1 MKVCSFPS
9 RPIMIGGE
17 IYRNSRYG
25 VGHPLSIERVTPVMD
40 LTFALGWANESVYI
54 NSPIATF
61 DMLTR
66 YHDKKYVAAVIEA
79 EKSQNVND
87 DVRELYNLGV
97 GGNPIFPEVFTR
109 PATAVGGAILAGQ
122 MLAENERGIIHSIAG
137 GTHHAQKSKAYGFC
151 FFNDVVL
158 GILTMLDNGLE
169 RVLYVDL
176 DAHHGDGVQDAFKND
191 DRVFTISIHE
201 KDRWPRTGN
210 LKDRAS
216 GFARNVPV
224 PAGFNDAELEA
235 IIVNAVVP
243 LGLEFDPEA
252 VVIQSGCDALSDDPQ
267 SKLELSN
274 LGLWNAVDRI
284 VKLAPRVLVVGG
296 GGYNPW
302 ATARAWSGVWA
313 ILNNINPNV
322 DLPAEAIN
330 ILKSLTWHHSK
341 GRNPPKHW
349 FYTIADKPNFGMIR
363 EEVTIAIEEVL
374 K

>member
-9 RPIMIGGE
+9 KPIMIGSE

-25 VGHPLSIERVTPVMD
+25 SGHPLSIERVTPVMD
-40 LTFALGWANESVYI
+40 LTFALGWANESVFI

-66 YHDKKYVAAVIEA
+66 FHDKKYVSAVIEA
-79 EKSQNVND
+79 EKSQEVSD
-87 DVRELYNLGV
+87 DIRELYNLGA

-109 PATAVGGAILAGQ
+109 PATAVGGAILAGK
-122 MLAENERGIIHSIAG
+122 LLSENERGVIHSIAG

-176 DAHHGDGVQDAFKND
+176 DAHHGDGVQDAFKD
-191 DRVFTISIHE
+191 DQRVFTISIHE

-216 GFARNVPV
+216 GFARNLPV

-235 IIVNAVVP
+235 IISNAVVP

-274 LGLWNAVDRI
+274 LALWAAVGRI

-302 ATARAWSGVWA
+302 AAARAWSGIWA
-313 ILNNINPNV
+313 TLNNINPNIN
-322 DLPAEAIN
+322 LPLEGVN
-330 ILKSLTWHHSK
+330 ILKSLTWNHSK

-349 FYTIADKPNFGMIR
+349 FCTIADKANFGVVRDEIS
-363 EEVTIAIEEVL
+363 IAIEEVL

>member
-1 MKVCSFPS
+1 M
-9 RPIMIGGE
+9 
-17 IYRNSRYG
+17 
-25 VGHPLSIERVTPVMD
+25 LS
-40 LTFALGWANESVYI
+40 
-54 NSPIATF
+54 
-61 DMLTR
+61 
-66 YHDKKYVAAVIEA
+66 
-79 EKSQNVND
+79 
-87 DVRELYNLGV
+87 
-97 GGNPIFPEVFTR
+97 
-109 PATAVGGAILAGQ
+109 
-122 MLAENERGIIHSIAG
+122 ENERGTVYSIAG

-176 DAHHGDGVQDAFKND
+176 DAHHGDGVQDAFKD
-191 DRVFTISIHE
+191 DQRVFTISIHE

-216 GFARNVPV
+216 GFARNLPV

-235 IIVNAVVP
+235 IISKAVVP

-274 LGLWNAVDRI
+274 LALWNAVRRI

-313 ILNNINPNV
+313 TLNDINPNI
-322 DLPAEAIN
+322 DLPLEGIN
-330 ILKSLTWHHSK
+330 ILKSLTWNHSK
-341 GRNPPKHW
+341 GRNPPEHW
-349 FYTIADKPNFGMIR
+349 FYTIADEANFGVVRDEIS
-363 EEVTIAIEEVL
+363 IAIEEVL

>member
-9 RPIMIGGE
+9 KPIMIGSE

-40 LTFALGWANESVYI
+40 LTFALDWANESVFI

-79 EKSQNVND
+79 EKFQDVND
-87 DVRELYNLGV
+87 DIREQYNLGT

-122 MLAENERGIIHSIAG
+122 MLSGNERGIIHSIAG

-176 DAHHGDGVQDAFKND
+176 DAHHGDGVQDAFKD
-191 DRVFTISIHE
+191 DHRVFTISIHE

-216 GFARNVPV
+216 GFARNLPV

-235 IIVNAVVP
+235 IISNAVVP
-243 LGLEFDPEA
+243 LGLGFDPEA

-274 LGLWNAVDRI
+274 LALWNAVGRI

-313 ILNNINPNV
+313 TLNDINPNV
-322 DLPAEAIN
+322 DLPLEGVN
-330 ILKSLTWHHSK
+330 ILKSLTWDHSK

-349 FYTIADKPNFGMIR
+349 FNTIADEANFGVVRDEIS
-363 EEVTIAIEEVL
+363 IAIEEVL

>member
-9 RPIMIGGE
+9 KPIMIGSE

-40 LTFALGWANESVYI
+40 LTFALDWANESVFI

-79 EKSQNVND
+79 EKFQDVND
-87 DVRELYNLGV
+87 DIREQYNLGT

-122 MLAENERGIIHSIAG
+122 MLSGNERGIIHSIAG

-176 DAHHGDGVQDAFKND
+176 DAHHGDGVQDAFKD
-191 DRVFTISIHE
+191 DHRVFTISIHE

-216 GFARNVPV
+216 GFARNLPV

-235 IIVNAVVP
+235 IISNAVVP
-243 LGLEFDPEA
+243 LGLDFDPEA

-274 LGLWNAVDRI
+274 LALWNAVGRI

-313 ILNNINPNV
+313 TLNDINPNV
-322 DLPAEAIN
+322 DLPLEGVN
-330 ILKSLTWHHSK
+330 ILKSLTWDHSK

-349 FYTIADKPNFGMIR
+349 FNTIADEANFGVVRDEIS
-363 EEVTIAIEEVL
+363 IAIEEVL

>member
-9 RPIMIGGE
+9 KPVMIGSE

-40 LTFALGWANESVYI
+40 LTFALGWANESVFI
-54 NSPIATF
+54 TSPIATF

-79 EKSQNVND
+79 EKFQDVND
-87 DVRELYNLGV
+87 DIREQYNLGA

-109 PATAVGGAILAGQ
+109 PATAVGGTILAGQ
-122 MLAENERGIIHSIAG
+122 MLSGNERGIIHSIAG

-176 DAHHGDGVQDAFKND
+176 DAHHGDGVQDAFKD
-191 DRVFTISIHE
+191 DQRVFTISIHE

-216 GFARNVPV
+216 GFARNLPV

-235 IIVNAVVP
+235 IISNAVVP
-243 LGLEFDPEA
+243 LGLGFDPEA

-274 LGLWNAVDRI
+274 LALWNAVDQI

-302 ATARAWSGVWA
+302 ATARAWSGIWA
-313 ILNNINPNV
+313 TLNNINPNI
-322 DLPAEAIN
+322 DLPLEGVN
-330 ILKSLTWHHSK
+330 ILKSLTWNHSK

-349 FYTIADKPNFGMIR
+349 FYTIADEANIGVVRDEIF
-363 EEVTIAIEEVL
+363 IAIEEVL

>member
-1 MKVCSFPS
+1 MKVCSFPAK
-9 RPIMIGGE
+9 PIMIGSE

-25 VGHPLSIERVTPVMD
+25 EGHPLSIERVTPVMD
-40 LTFALGWANESVYI
+40 LTFALGWANESVFI
-54 NSPIATF
+54 DSPIATF

-66 YHDKKYVAAVIEA
+66 YHDKKYVSAVIEA
-79 EKSQNVND
+79 EKFQDVSD
-87 DVRELYNLGV
+87 DIRELYNLGA

-122 MLAENERGIIHSIAG
+122 MLSENERGTVYSIAG

-176 DAHHGDGVQDAFKND
+176 DAHHGDGVQDAFKD
-191 DRVFTISIHE
+191 DQRVFTISIHE

-216 GFARNVPV
+216 GFARNLPV

-235 IIVNAVVP
+235 IISKAVVP

-274 LGLWNAVDRI
+274 LALWNAVRRI

-313 ILNNINPNV
+313 TLNDINPNI
-322 DLPAEAIN
+322 DLPLEGIN
-330 ILKSLTWHHSK
+330 ILKSLTWNHSK
-341 GRNPPKHW
+341 GRNPPEHW
-349 FYTIADKPNFGMIR
+349 FYTIADEANFGVVRDEIS
-363 EEVTIAIEEVL
+363 IAIEEVL

>member
-1 MKVCSFPS
+1 MKFCSFPS
-9 RPIMIGGE
+9 KPIMIGSE

-25 VGHPLSIERVTPVMD
+25 SGHPLSIERVTPVMD
-40 LTFALGWANESVYI
+40 LTFALGWANESVFI

-66 YHDKKYVAAVIEA
+66 FHDKKYVEAVIEA
-79 EKSQNVND
+79 EKYQEVSD
-87 DVRELYNLGV
+87 DIRELYNLGA

-109 PATAVGGAILAGQ
+109 PATAVGGAILAGK
-122 MLAENERGIIHSIAG
+122 LLSENERGVIHSIAG

-176 DAHHGDGVQDAFKND
+176 DAHHGDGVQDAFKD
-191 DRVFTISIHE
+191 DQRVFTISIHE
-201 KDRWPRTGN
+201 KDRWPRTGI

-216 GFARNVPV
+216 GFARNLPV

-322 DLPAEAIN
+322 DLPVEAIN

-349 FYTIADKPNFGMIR
+349 FYTIADKPNLGMIR

>member
-79 EKSQNVND
+79 EKTQKVND

-122 MLAENERGIIHSIAG
+122 MLSENKRGIIHSIAG

-216 GFARNVPV
+216 GFARNLPV

-322 DLPAEAIN
+322 DLPVEAIN

>member
-40 LTFALGWANESVYI
+40 LTFALGWVNESVYI

-216 GFARNVPV
+216 GFARNLPV

-284 VKLAPRVLVVGG
+284 VSLAPRVLVVGG

>member
-1 MKVCSFPS
+1 MKFCSFPS
-9 RPIMIGGE
+9 KPIMIGSE

-25 VGHPLSIERVTPVMD
+25 SGHPLSIERVTPVMD
-40 LTFALGWANESVYI
+40 LTFALGWANESVFI
-54 NSPIATF
+54 DSPIATF

-66 YHDKKYVAAVIEA
+66 FHDKKYVSAVIEA
-79 EKSQNVND
+79 EKYQEVSD
-87 DVRELYNLGV
+87 DIRELYNLGA

-109 PATAVGGAILAGQ
+109 PATAVGGAILAGK
-122 MLAENERGIIHSIAG
+122 LLSENERGVIHSIAG

-176 DAHHGDGVQDAFKND
+176 DAHHGDGVQDAFKD
-191 DRVFTISIHE
+191 DQRVFTISIHE
-201 KDRWPRTGN
+201 KDRWPGTGN

-216 GFARNVPV
+216 GFARNLPV

-235 IIVNAVVP
+235 IISNAVVP
-243 LGLEFDPEA
+243 LGLEFGPQA
-252 VVIQSGCDALSDDPQ
+252 VVIQSGCDALLDDPQ

-274 LGLWNAVDRI
+274 LALWDAVSRI

-302 ATARAWSGVWA
+302 ATARAWSGIWA
-313 ILNNINPNV
+313 TLNDINPNI
-322 DLPAEAIN
+322 DLPLAATK
-330 ILKSLTWHHSK
+330 ILKSLTWNHSK
-341 GRNPPKHW
+341 ARNPPKHW
-349 FYTIADKPNFGMIR
+349 FYTIADEANFGLVRDEIS
-363 EEVTIAIEEVL
+363 IAIEEVL

>member
-1 MKVCSFPS
+1 MKIYSFPS
-9 RPIMIGGE
+9 KPLMIGSE

-40 LTFALGWANESVYI
+40 LTFALDWANESVFI

-66 YHDKKYVAAVIEA
+66 YHDEKYVAAVIEA
-79 EKSQNVND
+79 EKFQDVND
-87 DVRELYNLGV
+87 DIRERYNLGA

-109 PATAVGGAILAGQ
+109 PATAAGGTILAGQ
-122 MLAENERGIIHSIAG
+122 MLSENERGIIHSIAG

-176 DAHHGDGVQDAFKND
+176 DAHHGDGVQDAFKD
-191 DRVFTISIHE
+191 DQRVFTISIHE

-216 GFARNVPV
+216 GFARNLPV

-235 IIVNAVVP
+235 IISKAVVP

-274 LGLWNAVDRI
+274 LALWNAVRRI

-313 ILNNINPNV
+313 TLNDINPNI
-322 DLPAEAIN
+322 DLPLEGVD
-330 ILKSLTWHHSK
+330 ILKSLTWNHSK
-341 GRNPPKHW
+341 GRNPPEHW
-349 FYTIADKPNFGMIR
+349 FYTIADEANFGVVRDEIS
-363 EEVTIAIEEVL
+363 IAIEEVL

>member
-1 MKVCSFPS
+1 MKVCSFPAK
-9 RPIMIGGE
+9 PIMIGSE

-25 VGHPLSIERVTPVMD
+25 EGHPLSIERVTPVMD
-40 LTFALGWANESVYI
+40 LTFALGWANESVFI
-54 NSPIATF
+54 DSPIATF

-66 YHDKKYVAAVIEA
+66 YHDKKYVSAVIEA
-79 EKSQNVND
+79 EKFQDVSD
-87 DVRELYNLGV
+87 DIRELYNLGA

-122 MLAENERGIIHSIAG
+122 MLSENERGTVYSIAG

-176 DAHHGDGVQDAFKND
+176 DAHHGDGVQDAFKD
-191 DRVFTISIHE
+191 DQRVFTISIHE

-216 GFARNVPV
+216 GFARNLPV
-224 PAGFNDAELEA
+224 PARFNDAELEA
-235 IIVNAVVP
+235 IISKAVVP

-274 LGLWNAVDRI
+274 LALWNAVRRI

-313 ILNNINPNV
+313 TLNDINPNI
-322 DLPAEAIN
+322 DLPLEGVN
-330 ILKSLTWHHSK
+330 ILKSLTWNHSK
-341 GRNPPKHW
+341 GRNPPEHW
-349 FYTIADKPNFGMIR
+349 FYTIADEANFGVVRDEIS
-363 EEVTIAIEEVL
+363 IAIEEVL

>member
-1 MKVCSFPS
+1 MKVCSFPAK
-9 RPIMIGGE
+9 PIMIGSE

-25 VGHPLSIERVTPVMD
+25 EGHPLSIERVTPVMD
-40 LTFALGWANESVYI
+40 LTFALGWANESVFI
-54 NSPIATF
+54 DSPIATF

-66 YHDKKYVAAVIEA
+66 YHDKKYVSAVIEA
-79 EKSQNVND
+79 EKFQDVND
-87 DVRELYNLGV
+87 DIRERYNLGA

-109 PATAVGGAILAGQ
+109 PATAAGGTILAGQ
-122 MLAENERGIIHSIAG
+122 MLSENERGIIHSIAG

-176 DAHHGDGVQDAFKND
+176 DAHHGDGVQDAFKD
-191 DRVFTISIHE
+191 DHRVFTISIHE

-216 GFARNVPV
+216 GFARNLPV

-235 IIVNAVVP
+235 IISNAIVP
-243 LGLEFDPEA
+243 LGLGFDPEA

-274 LGLWNAVDRI
+274 LALWNAVRRI

-313 ILNNINPNV
+313 TLNDINPNI
-322 DLPAEAIN
+322 DLPLEGIN
-330 ILKSLTWHHSK
+330 ILKSLTWNHSK
-341 GRNPPKHW
+341 GRNPPEHW
-349 FYTIADKPNFGMIR
+349 FYTIADEANFGVVRDEIS
-363 EEVTIAIEEVL
+363 IAIEEVL

>member
-9 RPIMIGGE
+9 KPIMIGSE

-40 LTFALGWANESVYI
+40 LTFALGWANESVFI

-79 EKSQNVND
+79 EKFQDVND
-87 DVRELYNLGV
+87 DIREQYNLGT

-122 MLAENERGIIHSIAG
+122 MLSGNERGIIHSIAG

-176 DAHHGDGVQDAFKND
+176 DAHHGDGVQDAFKD
-191 DRVFTISIHE
+191 DQRVFTISIHE

-216 GFARNVPV
+216 GFARNLPV

-235 IIVNAVVP
+235 IISNAVVP
-243 LGLEFDPEA
+243 LGLDFDPEA

-274 LGLWNAVDRI
+274 LALWNAVGRI

-313 ILNNINPNV
+313 TLNDINPNV
-322 DLPAEAIN
+322 DLPLEGVN
-330 ILKSLTWHHSK
+330 ILKSLTWDHSK
-341 GRNPPKHW
+341 GRNPPEHW
-349 FYTIADKPNFGMIR
+349 FYTIADEANFGVVRDEIS
-363 EEVTIAIEEVL
+363 IAIEEVL

>member
-122 MLAENERGIIHSIAG
+122 MLSENKRGIIHSIAG

-201 KDRWPRTGN
+201 KDRWPRTGI

-216 GFARNVPV
+216 GFARNLPV

>member
-1 MKVCSFPS
+1 
-9 RPIMIGGE
+9 MIGGE

-79 EKSQNVND
+79 EKNQNVND

-201 KDRWPRTGN
+201 KDRWPRTGS

-216 GFARNVPV
+216 GFARNLPV

-274 LGLWNAVDRI
+274 LGLWNAIDRI

>member
-1 MKVCSFPS
+1 MKVCSFPAK
-9 RPIMIGGE
+9 PIMIGSE

-25 VGHPLSIERVTPVMD
+25 EGHPLSIERVTPVMD
-40 LTFALGWANESVYI
+40 LTFALGWANESVFI
-54 NSPIATF
+54 DSPIATF

-66 YHDKKYVAAVIEA
+66 FHDKKYVSAVIEA
-79 EKSQNVND
+79 EKFQDVSD
-87 DVRELYNLGV
+87 DIRELYNLGA

-122 MLAENERGIIHSIAG
+122 MLSENERGTVYSIAG

-176 DAHHGDGVQDAFKND
+176 DAHHGDGVQDAFKD
-191 DRVFTISIHE
+191 DQRVFTISIHE

-216 GFARNVPV
+216 GFARNLPV

-235 IIVNAVVP
+235 IISKAVVP

-274 LGLWNAVDRI
+274 LALWNAVRRI

-313 ILNNINPNV
+313 TLNDINPNI
-322 DLPAEAIN
+322 DLPLEGIN
-330 ILKSLTWHHSK
+330 ILKSLTWNHSK
-341 GRNPPKHW
+341 GRNPPDHW
-349 FYTIADKPNFGMIR
+349 FYTIADEANFGVVRDEIS
-363 EEVTIAIEEVL
+363 IAIEEVL

>member
-9 RPIMIGGE
+9 KPIMIGSE

-40 LTFALGWANESVYI
+40 LTFALGWANESVFI
-54 NSPIATF
+54 TSPIATF

-79 EKSQNVND
+79 EKFQDVND
-87 DVRELYNLGV
+87 DIREQYNLGA

-109 PATAVGGAILAGQ
+109 PATAVGGTILAGQ
-122 MLAENERGIIHSIAG
+122 MLSGNERGIIHSIAG

-176 DAHHGDGVQDAFKND
+176 DAHHGDGVQDAFKD
-191 DRVFTISIHE
+191 DQRVFTISIHE

-216 GFARNVPV
+216 GFARNLPV

-235 IIVNAVVP
+235 IISNAVVP

-274 LGLWNAVDRI
+274 LALWNAVGQI

-302 ATARAWSGVWA
+302 ATARAWSGIWA
-313 ILNNINPNV
+313 TLNNINPNI
-322 DLPAEAIN
+322 DLPLEGVN
-330 ILKSLTWHHSK
+330 ILKSLTWNHSK

-349 FYTIADKPNFGMIR
+349 FYTIADEANFGVVRDEIS
-363 EEVTIAIEEVL
+363 IAIEEVL

>member
-9 RPIMIGGE
+9 KPIMIGSE

-40 LTFALGWANESVYI
+40 LTFALGWANESVFI

-66 YHDKKYVAAVIEA
+66 FHDKKYVEAVIEA
-79 EKSQNVND
+79 EKYQEVSD
-87 DVRELYNLGV
+87 DIRELYNLGA

-109 PATAVGGAILAGQ
+109 PATAVGGAILAGK
-122 MLAENERGIIHSIAG
+122 LLSENERGVIHSIAG

-176 DAHHGDGVQDAFKND
+176 DAHHGDGVQDAFKD
-191 DRVFTISIHE
+191 DQRVFTISIHE

-216 GFARNVPV
+216 GFARNLPV

-235 IIVNAVVP
+235 IISNAVVP
-243 LGLEFDPEA
+243 LGLGFDPEA

-274 LGLWNAVDRI
+274 LALWNAVGQI

-313 ILNNINPNV
+313 TLNDINPNI
-322 DLPAEAIN
+322 DLPLEGVN
-330 ILKSLTWHHSK
+330 ILKSLTWDHSK
-341 GRNPPKHW
+341 GRNPPEHW
-349 FYTIADKPNFGMIR
+349 FYTIADEANFGVVRDEIS
-363 EEVTIAIEEVL
+363 IAIEEVL

>member
-1 MKVCSFPS
+1 
-9 RPIMIGGE
+9 MIGSE

-40 LTFALGWANESVYI
+40 LTFALGWANESVFI
-54 NSPIATF
+54 TSPIATF

-79 EKSQNVND
+79 EKFQDVND
-87 DVRELYNLGV
+87 DIRKQYNLGA

-109 PATAVGGAILAGQ
+109 PATAAGGTILAGQ
-122 MLAENERGIIHSIAG
+122 MLSGNERGIIHSIAG

-158 GILTMLDNGLE
+158 GILTMLDNGLK

-176 DAHHGDGVQDAFKND
+176 DAHHGDGVQNAFKD
-191 DRVFTISIHE
+191 DQRVFTISIHE

-216 GFARNVPV
+216 GFARNLPV

-235 IIVNAVVP
+235 IISNAVVP

-274 LGLWNAVDRI
+274 LALWNAVGQI

-302 ATARAWSGVWA
+302 ATARAWSGIWA
-313 ILNNINPNV
+313 TLNNINPNI
-322 DLPAEAIN
+322 DLPLEGVN
-330 ILKSLTWHHSK
+330 ILKSLTWNHSK
-341 GRNPPKHW
+341 GRHPPKHW
-349 FYTIADKPNFGMIR
+349 FYTIADKANFGLVRDEIS
-363 EEVTIAIEEVL
+363 IAIEEVL

>member
-1 MKVCSFPS
+1 MKDCSFPS

-79 EKSQNVND
+79 EKTQNVND
-87 DVRELYNLGV
+87 DVRELFNLGV

-201 KDRWPRTGN
+201 KDRWPRTGS

-216 GFARNVPV
+216 GFARNLPV

>member
-9 RPIMIGGE
+9 KPIMIGSE

-25 VGHPLSIERVTPVMD
+25 SGHPLSIERVTPVMD
-40 LTFALGWANESVYI
+40 LTFALGWANESVFI
-54 NSPIATF
+54 TSPIATF

-109 PATAVGGAILAGQ
+109 PATAVGGAILAGK
-122 MLAENERGIIHSIAG
+122 LLSENERGVIHSIAG

-216 GFARNVPV
+216 GFARNLPV

>member
-1 MKVCSFPS
+1 MKVCSFPAK
-9 RPIMIGGE
+9 PIMIGSE

-25 VGHPLSIERVTPVMD
+25 EGHPLSIERVTPVMD
-40 LTFALGWANESVYI
+40 LTFALGWANESVFI
-54 NSPIATF
+54 DSPIATF

-66 YHDKKYVAAVIEA
+66 YHDKKYVSAVIEA
-79 EKSQNVND
+79 EKFQDVSD
-87 DVRELYNLGV
+87 DIRELYNLGA

-122 MLAENERGIIHSIAG
+122 MLSENERGTVYSIAG

-176 DAHHGDGVQDAFKND
+176 DAHHGDGVQDAFKD
-191 DRVFTISIHE
+191 DQRVFTISIHE

-216 GFARNVPV
+216 GFARNLPV
-224 PAGFNDAELEA
+224 PARFNDAELEA
-235 IIVNAVVP
+235 IISKAVVP

-274 LGLWNAVDRI
+274 LALWNAVRRI

-313 ILNNINPNV
+313 TLNDINPNI
-322 DLPAEAIN
+322 DLPLEGID
-330 ILKSLTWHHSK
+330 ILKSLTWNHSK
-341 GRNPPKHW
+341 GRNPPEHW
-349 FYTIADKPNFGMIR
+349 FYTIADEANFGVVRDEIS
-363 EEVTIAIEEVL
+363 IAIEEVL

>member
-9 RPIMIGGE
+9 KPIMIGSE
-17 IYRNSRYG
+17 IYRDSRYG

-40 LTFALGWANESVYI
+40 LTFALGWANESVFI

-79 EKSQNVND
+79 EKFQDVND
-87 DVRELYNLGV
+87 DIREQYNLGT

-122 MLAENERGIIHSIAG
+122 MLSGNERGIIHSIAG

-176 DAHHGDGVQDAFKND
+176 DAHHGDGVQDAFKD
-191 DRVFTISIHE
+191 DHRVFTISIHE

-216 GFARNVPV
+216 GFARNLPV

-235 IIVNAVVP
+235 IISNAVVP
-243 LGLEFDPEA
+243 LGLGFDPEA

-274 LGLWNAVDRI
+274 LALWNAVGRI

-313 ILNNINPNV
+313 TLNDINPNV
-322 DLPAEAIN
+322 DLPLEGVN
-330 ILKSLTWHHSK
+330 ILKSLTWDHSK

-349 FYTIADKPNFGMIR
+349 FNTIADEANFGVVRDEIS
-363 EEVTIAIEEVL
+363 IAIEEVL

>member
-1 MKVCSFPS
+1 MKVCSFPAK
-9 RPIMIGGE
+9 PIMIGSE

-25 VGHPLSIERVTPVMD
+25 EGHPLSIERVTPVMD
-40 LTFALGWANESVYI
+40 LTFALGWANESVFI
-54 NSPIATF
+54 DSPIATF

-66 YHDKKYVAAVIEA
+66 YHDKKYVSAVIEA
-79 EKSQNVND
+79 EKFQDVSD
-87 DVRELYNLGV
+87 DIRELYNLGA

-122 MLAENERGIIHSIAG
+122 MLSENERGTVYSIAG

-176 DAHHGDGVQDAFKND
+176 DAHHGDGVQDAFKD
-191 DRVFTISIHE
+191 DQRVFTISIHE

-216 GFARNVPV
+216 GFARNLPV

-235 IIVNAVVP
+235 IISKAVVP

-274 LGLWNAVDRI
+274 LALWNAVRRI

-313 ILNNINPNV
+313 TLNDINPNI
-322 DLPAEAIN
+322 DLPLEGVD
-330 ILKSLTWHHSK
+330 ILKSLTWNHSK
-341 GRNPPKHW
+341 GRNPPEHW
-349 FYTIADKPNFGMIR
+349 FYTIADEANFGVVRDEIS
-363 EEVTIAIEEVL
+363 IAIEEVL

>member
-1 MKVCSFPS
+1 MKVCSFPAK
-9 RPIMIGGE
+9 PIMIGSE

-25 VGHPLSIERVTPVMD
+25 EGHPLSIERVTPVMD
-40 LTFALGWANESVYI
+40 LTFALGWANESVFI
-54 NSPIATF
+54 DSPIATF

-66 YHDKKYVAAVIEA
+66 FHDKKYVSAVIEA
-79 EKSQNVND
+79 EKFQDVSD
-87 DVRELYNLGV
+87 DIRELYNLGA

-122 MLAENERGIIHSIAG
+122 MLSENERGTVYSIAG

-176 DAHHGDGVQDAFKND
+176 DAHHGDGVQDAFKD
-191 DRVFTISIHE
+191 DQRVFTISIHE

-216 GFARNVPV
+216 GFARNLPV

-235 IIVNAVVP
+235 IISKAVVP

-274 LGLWNAVDRI
+274 LALWNAVRRI

-313 ILNNINPNV
+313 TLNDINPNI
-322 DLPAEAIN
+322 DLPLEGVD
-330 ILKSLTWHHSK
+330 ILKSLTWNHSK
-341 GRNPPKHW
+341 GRNPPEHW
-349 FYTIADKPNFGMIR
+349 FYTIADEANFGVVRDEIS
-363 EEVTIAIEEVL
+363 IAIEEVL

>member
-1 MKVCSFPS
+1 
-9 RPIMIGGE
+9 MIGSE

-25 VGHPLSIERVTPVMD
+25 EGHPLSIERVTPVMD
-40 LTFALGWANESVYI
+40 LTFALGWANESVFI
-54 NSPIATF
+54 DSPIATF

-66 YHDKKYVAAVIEA
+66 FHDKKYVSAVIEA
-79 EKSQNVND
+79 EKFQDVND
-87 DVRELYNLGV
+87 DIRELYNLGT

-122 MLAENERGIIHSIAG
+122 MLSENERGTVYSIAG

-176 DAHHGDGVQDAFKND
+176 DAHHGDGVQDAFKD
-191 DRVFTISIHE
+191 DQRVFTISIHE

-216 GFARNVPV
+216 GFARNLPV

-235 IIVNAVVP
+235 IISKAVVP
-243 LGLEFDPEA
+243 LGSEFDPEA

-274 LGLWNAVDRI
+274 LALWNAVRRI

-313 ILNNINPNV
+313 TLNDINPNI
-322 DLPAEAIN
+322 DLPLEGVN
-330 ILKSLTWHHSK
+330 ILKSLTWNHSK
-341 GRNPPKHW
+341 GRNPPEHW
-349 FYTIADKPNFGMIR
+349 FYTIADEANFGVVRDEIS
-363 EEVTIAIEEVL
+363 IAIEEVL

>member
-1 MKVCSFPS
+1 
-9 RPIMIGGE
+9 MIGGE

-176 DAHHGDGVQDAFKND
+176 DAHHGDGVQDAFKD
-191 DRVFTISIHE
+191 DQRVFTISIHE

-216 GFARNVPV
+216 GFARNLPV

-235 IIVNAVVP
+235 IISNAVVP

-252 VVIQSGCDALSDDPQ
+252 VVIQSGCDALLDDPQ

-274 LGLWNAVDRI
+274 LALWDAVGRI

-302 ATARAWSGVWA
+302 AAARAWSGIWA
-313 ILNNINPNV
+313 TLNNINPNI
-322 DLPAEAIN
+322 DLPLEGVN
-330 ILKSLTWHHSK
+330 ILKSLTWNHSK

-349 FYTIADKPNFGMIR
+349 FCTIADEANFGVVRDEISI
-363 EEVTIAIEEVL
+363 VIEEVL

>member
-1 MKVCSFPS
+1 MKVCSFPAK
-9 RPIMIGGE
+9 PIMIGSE

-25 VGHPLSIERVTPVMD
+25 EGHPLSIERVTPVMD
-40 LTFALGWANESVYI
+40 LTFALGWANESVFI
-54 NSPIATF
+54 DSPIATF

-66 YHDKKYVAAVIEA
+66 FHDKKYVSAVIEA
-79 EKSQNVND
+79 EKFQDVSD
-87 DVRELYNLGV
+87 DIRELYNLGA

-122 MLAENERGIIHSIAG
+122 MLSENERGTVYSIAG

-176 DAHHGDGVQDAFKND
+176 DAHHGDGVQDAFKD
-191 DRVFTISIHE
+191 DHRVFTISIHE

-216 GFARNVPV
+216 GFARNLPV

-235 IIVNAVVP
+235 IISKAVVP

-274 LGLWNAVDRI
+274 LALWNAVRRI

-302 ATARAWSGVWA
+302 ATARAWSGIWA
-313 ILNNINPNV
+313 TLNDINPNI
-322 DLPAEAIN
+322 DLPLEGIN
-330 ILKSLTWHHSK
+330 ILKSLTWNHSK
-341 GRNPPKHW
+341 GRNPPEHW
-349 FYTIADKPNFGMIR
+349 FYTIADEANFGVVRDEIS
-363 EEVTIAIEEVL
+363 IAIEEVL

>member
-1 MKVCSFPS
+1 MKVCSFPAK
-9 RPIMIGGE
+9 PIMIGSE

-25 VGHPLSIERVTPVMD
+25 EGHPLSIERVTPVMD
-40 LTFALGWANESVYI
+40 LTFALGWANESVFI
-54 NSPIATF
+54 DSPIATF

-66 YHDKKYVAAVIEA
+66 YHDKKYVSAVIEA
-79 EKSQNVND
+79 EKFQDVSD
-87 DVRELYNLGV
+87 DIRELYNLGA

-122 MLAENERGIIHSIAG
+122 MLSENERGTVYSIAG

-176 DAHHGDGVQDAFKND
+176 DAHHGDGVQDAFKD
-191 DRVFTISIHE
+191 DQRVFTISIHE

-216 GFARNVPV
+216 GFARNLPV

-235 IIVNAVVP
+235 IISKAVVP

-274 LGLWNAVDRI
+274 LALWNAVRRI

-313 ILNNINPNV
+313 TLNDINPNI
-322 DLPAEAIN
+322 DLPLEGVN
-330 ILKSLTWHHSK
+330 ILKSLTWNHSK
-341 GRNPPKHW
+341 GRNPPEHW
-349 FYTIADKPNFGMIR
+349 FYTIADEANFGVVRDEIS
-363 EEVTIAIEEVL
+363 IAIEEVL

>member
-1 MKVCSFPS
+1 MKVCSFPAK
-9 RPIMIGGE
+9 PIMIGSE

-25 VGHPLSIERVTPVMD
+25 EGHPLSIERVTPVMD
-40 LTFALGWANESVYI
+40 LTFALGWANESVFI

-66 YHDKKYVAAVIEA
+66 YHDKKYVSAVIEA
-79 EKSQNVND
+79 EKFQDVSD
-87 DVRELYNLGV
+87 DIRELYNLGA

-122 MLAENERGIIHSIAG
+122 MLSENERGIIHSIAG

-158 GILTMLDNGLE
+158 GILTMLDNGLQ

-176 DAHHGDGVQDAFKND
+176 DAHHGDGVQDAFKD
-191 DRVFTISIHE
+191 DHRVFTISIHE

-216 GFARNVPV
+216 GFARNLPV

-235 IIVNAVVP
+235 IISKAVVP

-274 LGLWNAVDRI
+274 LALWNAVRRI

-313 ILNNINPNV
+313 TLNDINPNI
-322 DLPAEAIN
+322 DLPLEGVD
-330 ILKSLTWHHSK
+330 ILKSLTWNHSK
-341 GRNPPKHW
+341 GRNPPEHW
-349 FYTIADKPNFGMIR
+349 FYTIADEANFGVVRDEIS
-363 EEVTIAIEEVL
+363 IAIEEVL

>member
-216 GFARNVPV
+216 GFARNLPV

>member
-9 RPIMIGGE
+9 KPIMIGSE

-40 LTFALGWANESVYI
+40 LTFALGWANESVFI
-54 NSPIATF
+54 DSPIATF

-66 YHDKKYVAAVIEA
+66 YHDKKYVSAVIEA
-79 EKSQNVND
+79 EKFQDVSD
-87 DVRELYNLGV
+87 DIRELYNLGA

-122 MLAENERGIIHSIAG
+122 MLSENERGTVYSIAG

-176 DAHHGDGVQDAFKND
+176 DAHHGDGVQDAFKD
-191 DRVFTISIHE
+191 DQRVFTISIHE

-216 GFARNVPV
+216 GFARNLPV

-235 IIVNAVVP
+235 IISKAVVP

-274 LGLWNAVDRI
+274 LALWNAVRRI

-313 ILNNINPNV
+313 TLNDINPNI
-322 DLPAEAIN
+322 DLPLEGVD
-330 ILKSLTWHHSK
+330 ILKSLTWNHSK
-341 GRNPPKHW
+341 GRNPPEHW
-349 FYTIADKPNFGMIR
+349 FYTIADEANFGVVRDEIS
-363 EEVTIAIEEVL
+363 IAIEEVL

>member
-1 MKVCSFPS
+1 MKVCSFPAK
-9 RPIMIGGE
+9 PIMIGSE

-40 LTFALGWANESVYI
+40 LTFALNWANEGVFI

-66 YHDKKYVAAVIEA
+66 YHDEKYVAAVIEA
-79 EKSQNVND
+79 EKFQDVND
-87 DVRELYNLGV
+87 DIRERYNLGA

-109 PATAVGGAILAGQ
+109 PATAAGGTILAGQ
-122 MLAENERGIIHSIAG
+122 MLSENERGIIHSIAG

-158 GILTMLDNGLE
+158 GILTMLDNGLQ

-176 DAHHGDGVQDAFKND
+176 DAHHGDGVQDAFKD
-191 DRVFTISIHE
+191 DQRVFTISIHE

-216 GFARNVPV
+216 GFARNLPV

-235 IIVNAVVP
+235 IISKAVVP

-274 LGLWNAVDRI
+274 LALWNAVRRI

-313 ILNNINPNV
+313 TLNDINPNI
-322 DLPAEAIN
+322 DLPLEGVD
-330 ILKSLTWHHSK
+330 ILKSLTWNHSK
-341 GRNPPKHW
+341 GRNPPEHW
-349 FYTIADKPNFGMIR
+349 FYTIADEANFGVVRDEIS
-363 EEVTIAIEEVL
+363 IAIEEVL

>member
-9 RPIMIGGE
+9 KPIMIGSE

-25 VGHPLSIERVTPVMD
+25 EGHPLSIERVTPVMD
-40 LTFALGWANESVYI
+40 LTFALGWANESVFI
-54 NSPIATF
+54 DSPIATF

-66 YHDKKYVAAVIEA
+66 FHDKKYVSAVIEA
-79 EKSQNVND
+79 EKFQDVSD
-87 DVRELYNLGV
+87 DIRELYNLGA

-122 MLAENERGIIHSIAG
+122 MLSENERGTVYSIAG

-176 DAHHGDGVQDAFKND
+176 DAHHGDGVQDAFKD
-191 DRVFTISIHE
+191 DQRVFTISIHE

-216 GFARNVPV
+216 GFARNLPV

-235 IIVNAVVP
+235 IISKAVVP

-274 LGLWNAVDRI
+274 LALWNAVRRI

-313 ILNNINPNV
+313 TLNDINPNI
-322 DLPAEAIN
+322 DLPLEGVD
-330 ILKSLTWHHSK
+330 ILKSLTWNHSK
-341 GRNPPKHW
+341 GRNPPEHW
-349 FYTIADKPNFGMIR
+349 FYTIADEANFGVVRDEIS
-363 EEVTIAIEEVL
+363 IAIEEVL